1 MRSKSFISLVIA
13 FAILFYPRISISN
26 SLVLIGNK
34 TANCNLSY
42 SVDTYHSA
50 SIMINESQPPC
61 NLTGGSIYLD
71 YNSSPWMLNA
81 TVNGMSMYT
90 YSWIDTNGVVIST
103 GNQVPFYTQWCV
115 TITDA
120 ITGCDTTICQDCV
133 SNNTMCVCP
142 MIYMP
147 VCGCDGVMYSN
158 SCHADCAD
166 VSWTPAIPNGSL
178 GGFLPCTQPVTCGVE
193 ITGDSIICSWNS
205 PQILTAS
212 PNAATTLPVTYQW
225 YGNGMSSNSNILTI
239 NAPGTYCV
247 TQIDANGCTA
257 TECIDVS
264 LQDISIYSMPNPP
277 VICYGDSIVLEIDTF
292 GLSNITWVPNTL
304 LTPPVNR
311 IIDFPIFSQ
320 TYVVEATDSVGC
332 DRRGEIFV
340 TVDSCGLCVD
350 PTLINPQIVCPTV
363 VDPVCGCDG
372 NTYNNDCEALNWY
385 GVTSWTLGPCTSSP
399 CDVEINNGTSVEVIC
414 IGDTAQ
420 LEATIGF
427 DTYLWTEASS
437 GTILSSSYV
446 LNATVTGL
454 YIVVATNVSNNCVDV
469 DTIEVRVYPNPLS
482 TNYIISPNPPII
494 CLGDYVTVTLDDT
507 SGTGIYG
514 CITWLNDSMT
524 YLSGTTTLYPTQ
536 DTSYYLE
543 CINDLFCST
552 SVVIE
557 VFVDTCLTS
566 TIDIKEDI
574 NVYPNPAQEEF
585 FINFNSTNFYDIK
598 LIDILG
604 RELVYRQGVNNFVHI
619 KTSEFSQGT
628 YFIRIENQLGVL
640 HTYKVL
646 IDR

>member
-427 DTYLWTEASS
+427 DTYLWTEAAS
-437 GTILSSSYV
+437 GTILSSSYI